1 MRQIFNP
8 SRNLN
13 QEKSIV
19 MKNTISIRSMFAF
32 AGSILLIASS
42 NSSFAGIGDPAGIVQ
57 VSVPANNTVISA
69 TPYARPI
76 VSFGTVSSV
85 AASSGNTTLTVSLDS
100 GSDAL
105 PSFTNTDPNV
115 DAWYVV
121 EILDG
126 PALGLILNAVG
137 GSASTI
143 TVSGTLPGTID
154 IAANSKFA
162 VRKDWTLASLFGSA
176 SATNVFG
183 SGTTPSSGGVN
194 AQVQIYNVSTGT
206 LVSYYINAS
215 GGNYNWRS
223 TGSTANRNHAPVGL
237 GTGFSIV
244 NRKATPFLYPL
255 SGEYRTTRTRLL
267 VPAGKK
273 TLLGNPGVFDTT
285 FTASTITGASP
296 NRGTSTPSGS
306 HDLYAVWNAPTRS
319 FANYRIGGT
328 GLTNRPA
335 ASAYSGGTR
344 TNPVISKF
352 TALLATPGNTNNPNV
367 VTIAPAFTTAP

>member
-1 MRQIFNP
+1 M
-8 SRNLN
+8 
-13 QEKSIV
+13 
-19 MKNTISIRSMFAF
+19 
-32 AGSILLIASS
+32 
-42 NSSFAGIGDPAGIVQ
+42 
-57 VSVPANNTVISA
+57 
-69 TPYARPI
+69 
-76 VSFGTVSSV
+76 
-85 AASSGNTTLTVSLDS
+85 
-100 GSDAL
+100 
-105 PSFTNTDPNV
+105 
-115 DAWYVV
+115 V

-162 VRKDWTLASLFGSA
+162 VRKDWTLASLFGPA
-176 SATNVFG
+176 SSTNVFG
-183 SGTTPSSGGVN
+183 SGTTPTSGGVN

-206 LVSYYINAS
+206 LVSYYINSS

-223 TGSTANRNHAPVGL
+223 TGSTANRNHAPIGL

-244 NRKATPFLYPL
+244 NRKAVAFLYTL
-255 SGEYRTTRTRLL
+255 SGDYRTARTRLL

-285 FTASTITGASP
+285 FTSSTITETSP
-296 NRGTSTPSGS
+296 TRGTGIPSSS
-306 HDLYAVWNAPTRS
+306 HDLYQIWNAPTRS
-319 FANYRIGGT
+319 FASYRIGGT
-328 GLTNRPA
+328 SLTNRPA
-335 ASAYSGGTR
+335 ASAYVGNTR

-352 TALLATPGNTNNPNV
+352 TALLASPVGTNPAV